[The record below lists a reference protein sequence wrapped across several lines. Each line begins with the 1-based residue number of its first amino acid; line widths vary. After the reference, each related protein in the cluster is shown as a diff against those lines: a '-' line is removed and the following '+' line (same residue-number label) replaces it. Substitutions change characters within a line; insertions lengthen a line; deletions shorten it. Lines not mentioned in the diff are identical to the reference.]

1 MQQPANQQP
10 NYSEFQT
17 ALADIKRQ
25 LERQDER
32 LREGA
37 TKTDLAELRKELVRQ
52 DALAPQLIDL
62 QRQIVRV
69 EADRLADK
77 IAMENDIKEIKQ
89 ERISR
94 TERLWQRIGP
104 IIGILALLIT
114 FLEFYSHVKWLP

>member
-17 ALADIKRQ
+17 ALTDIKRQ
-25 LERQDER
+25 LERQDDR

-52 DALAPQLIDL
+52 DTLVPQLIDL
-62 QRQIVRV
+62 QRQIARV

-77 IAMENDIKEIKQ
+77 IAMGNDIKEIKQ

-94 TERLWQRIGP
+94 TERLWQRLGP

-114 FLEFYSHVKWLP
+114 FFEFLNHVHWQP